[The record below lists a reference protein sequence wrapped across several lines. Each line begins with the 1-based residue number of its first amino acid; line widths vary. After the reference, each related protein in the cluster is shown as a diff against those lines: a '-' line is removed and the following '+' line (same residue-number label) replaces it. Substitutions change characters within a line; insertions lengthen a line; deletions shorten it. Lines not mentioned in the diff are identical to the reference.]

1 MIRGVRFGIKM
12 ASADV
17 MKRLETRA
25 IAAEQMIQML
35 RSQINEI
42 KSFSTEGNSCSN
54 EDNEIQNLATE
65 NEQLKKQILAQK
77 NLLVAAE
84 SKAGISQLTSQL
96 KANENKGDSANV
108 MLNQAKA
115 STSDNKEDNN
125 NSEKKAEKKKK
136 EKADK
141 KPQAPVEEGKVD
153 VGRLDM
159 RVGLIK
165 TAKRH
170 PDADSLYVEEV
181 DVGEDKPRTVIS
193 GLVKFIPEEE
203 MQNRKA
209 ILMCNLKPS
218 KMRGIM
224 SEAMVMCAST
234 PEKVEILSPPEDSK
248 PGDLVFVEGYERL
261 PDAQLNPKKKIFE
274 ACAPDLKLDANRV
287 ATYKGVPW
295 TVNGKHCISQ
305 TLSNVQIK

>member
-1 MIRGVRFGIKM
+1 MIRGVQVGLKM
-12 ASADV
+12 ASGDV
-17 MKRLETRA
+17 IKRLETRA
-25 IAAEQMIQML
+25 VAAEQLIKML
-35 RSQINEI
+35 RAQIQEI
-42 KSFSTEGNSCSN
+42 KSFSTNQNSSGSN
-54 EDNEIQNLATE
+54 EEKEIESLTIE
-65 NEQLKKQILAQK
+65 NANLKKKIMEQK
-77 NLLVAAE
+77 NLLISAEAKMGIKQVQTGNDLSQKTSKNETPKVAE
-84 SKAGISQLTSQL
+84 EPRTQH
-96 KANENKGDSANV
+96 NEDKN
-108 MLNQAKA
+108 
-115 STSDNKEDNN
+115 T
-125 NSEKKAEKKKK
+125 SEKKPEKKKK
-136 EKADK
+136 EKAEK
-141 KPQAPVEEGKVD
+141 KPQVPMEEAKVD

-181 DVGEDKPRTVIS
+181 DVGEEKPRTVIS
-193 GLVKFIPEEE
+193 GLVKFIPEDQ

-234 PEKVEILSPPEDSK
+234 PDKVEILSPPEDSK
-248 PGDLVFVEGYERL
+248 PGDLVYVEGYERQ

-274 ACAPDLKLDANRV
+274 ACAPDLKIDGNKI

-295 TVNGKHCISQ
+295 TVNGKHCLSQ
-305 TLSNVQIK
+305 TLIDVQIK